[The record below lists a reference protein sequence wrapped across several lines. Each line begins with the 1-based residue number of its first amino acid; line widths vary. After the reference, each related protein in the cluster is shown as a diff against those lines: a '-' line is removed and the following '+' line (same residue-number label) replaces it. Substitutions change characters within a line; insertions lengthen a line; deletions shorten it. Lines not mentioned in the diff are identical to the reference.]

1 MTDKTPAQLANDA
14 AEAIWAINHLTKSSR
29 DGWQH
34 PGDVYSMVAD
44 LARMA
49 MMLPQALE
57 QASVLVSDLAEAG
70 KLRSQKDQLEYDVR
84 ETLLGLE
91 TARIDAEGLYI
102 GLNQATSGLGP
113 IDYKD

>member
-1 MTDKTPAQLANDA
+1 
-14 AEAIWAINHLTKSSR
+14 
-29 DGWQH
+29 
-34 PGDVYSMVAD
+34 MVAG
-44 LARMA
+44 LARVA

-57 QASVLVSDLAEAG
+57 QAGILVSDLAEAG
-70 KLRSQKDQLEYDVR
+70 RLRNQKDQLEYDVR

-102 GLNQATSGLGP
+102 GLNQATSGLGA